1 MKKDA
6 VLKKSPDIVSRQID
20 DQAMLIPIYRTSEE
34 ANYIYTLNKA
44 ALKIWDLIDGKRT
57 LKDIRKAILKKF
69 DTTEEETDK
78 KLQVLLED
86 LRKIKA
92 IEEVK

>member
-6 VLKKSPDIVSRQID
+6 VLKKSPDMVSRQID
-20 DQAMLIPIYRTSEE
+20 DEAMLIPIYRTSEE
-34 ANYIYTLNKA
+34 ANYIYTLNKV

-57 LKDIRKAILKKF
+57 LKDIKKVILKNF
-69 DTTEEETDK
+69 DTTEEEADK

-86 LRKIKA
+86 LSKIKA

>member
-6 VLKKSPDIVSRQID
+6 VLKKCPDMVSRQID
-20 DQAMLIPIYRTSEE
+20 DQAMLIPIYRTSQE
-34 ANYIYTLNKA
+34 ANYIYTLNKV
-44 ALKIWDLIDGKRT
+44 ALKVWDLIDGKRT
-57 LKDIRKAILKKF
+57 LKDIKKVILKNF
-69 DTTEEETDK
+69 DTTEEEADK

-92 IEEVK
+92 IEEV

>member
-6 VLKKSPDIVSRQID
+6 VLKKSPDMVSRQID

-34 ANYIYTLNKA
+34 ANYIYTLNKV

-57 LKDIRKAILKKF
+57 LKDIRKVILKNF
-69 DTTEEETDK
+69 DTTEEEADK